1 MTMMI
6 VMNMVSM
13 GLVDVARDADSGDDD
28 DDDDDD
34 EILIVMVM
42 MMESTP

>member
-13 GLVDVARDADSGDDD
+13 GLVEVARDADSGDV